1 MNFKTTWILLAG
13 ALGLFAYIFSV
24 ERLGEESSRPKAEA
38 LLLFPE
44 LNPSKAG
51 RVEVVRAATI
61 QVAKVNDQWQLA
73 SPEYPAQTASI
84 ESLIEAIGKLAQH
97 GFISPQEVM
106 SQPGGLAPFGLEPPR
121 MTITILEGTN
131 RHSLLVGKST
141 PVRDQVY
148 VKLLG
153 SAGIAITEASFLD
166 FVPLSADEWRDPMLM
181 HLPRVPFDRLEVK
194 APGRGFEFQRE
205 PAGGLWRMTQ
215 PLPARADNNRI
226 ENLIQ
231 QLRLAR
237 VSHFVTDDPRVDLEG
252 FGLHQPQV
260 DLVIGQGTKEFARIQ
275 FGKSPED
282 DPALVYARRFSH
294 DNIVLAPKELMD
306 LLRLSHQE
314 YRDRQ
319 LLEFSFSEVDSIEV
333 NGKEPFTME
342 RRENGLWHILDPYNM
357 PADSLLMQDFLGN
370 LRQLQIVHFVKDVV
384 PDFSDYGLEPP
395 ARRVTL
401 RKRLNTEQGGT
412 NQVLAQIDISA
423 KQPDGWVV
431 MARRWDERSVYAL
444 SYPEVTRPPQ
454 GPFELRERRIWN
466 FAAAN
471 VSAVTVSQK
480 GSVRQWV
487 RQSGRGWSANEIQ
500 NAAMEEI
507 LHRLGQL
514 RAVAWVERGETRMG
528 LFGFAE
534 VDFQIDLELAVDKK
548 TQNLAIQF
556 GKLSP
561 KGNYY
566 AALRLPGDTERTIF
580 EFPAPLFSEIW
591 RELTVPLEMP
601 AP

>member
-38 LLLFPE
+38 LLLFPD
-44 LNPSKAG
+44 LNPAKAG
-51 RVEVVRAATI
+51 RVEVVRTATI
-61 QVAKVNDQWQLA
+61 QVAKDNDQWRLA
-73 SPEYPAQTASI
+73 IPEYPAQSASI
-84 ESLIEAIGKLAQH
+84 ESFLEAVGKLVQH
-97 GFISPQEVM
+97 DYISAQEVM

-131 RHSLLVGKST
+131 RHSLLVGKPT

-153 SAGIAITEASFLD
+153 SAGIAITDASFLEYA
-166 FVPLSADEWRDPMLM
+166 PLSADEWRDPMLM

-205 PAGGLWRMTQ
+205 PGGGLWRLTQ

-231 QLRLAR
+231 QLRMAR
-237 VSHFVTDDPRVDLEG
+237 VSHFVTDDPRIDLEA
-252 FGLHQPQV
+252 FGLQQPQV
-260 DLVIGQGTKEFARIQ
+260 DLVVAQGTNQLARIQ
-275 FGKSPED
+275 FGKSPDD

-294 DNIVLAPKELMD
+294 NNIVLVQKELME
-306 LLRLSHQE
+306 LLRLSDKE
-314 YRDRQ
+314 YRDRN
-319 LLEFSFSEVDSIEV
+319 LLDFAFSEVDSIEV
-333 NGKEPFTME
+333 NGREPLKIE
-342 RRENGLWHILDPYNM
+342 RRENGLWQILDPYNM
-357 PADSLLMQDFLGN
+357 PADSLLMQEFLGN
-370 LRQLQIVHFVKDVV
+370 LRQIQIVDFVKDVV
-384 PDFSDYGLEPP
+384 ADFSDYGLEPP

-401 RKRLNTEQGGT
+401 NRRVNSEQGGT
-412 NQVLAQIDISA
+412 NQVLAQIDLSA
-423 KQPDGWVV
+423 KQAESMVI

-444 SYPEVTRPPQ
+444 SYPEVTRAPQ
-454 GPFELRERRIWN
+454 GAFELRDRRVWN
-466 FAAAN
+466 FAPGN
-471 VSAVTVSQK
+471 VTAVTVSQK
-480 GSVRQWV
+480 GNTRQWV
-487 RQSGRGWSANEIQ
+487 RHPGRGWSQNEIL

-514 RAVAWVERGETRMG
+514 RALAWVERGETRMG
-528 LFGFAE
+528 LFGFGE
-534 VDFQIDLELAVDKK
+534 MDFQIDLELAVDKK
-548 TQNLAIQF
+548 TQNLTIHF

-561 KGNYY
+561 RGNYY
-566 AALRLPGDTERTIF
+566 AALRLPGDSERTIF
-580 EFPAPLFSEIW
+580 EFPALLFSDIW
-591 RELTVPLEMP
+591 RELTVSLESR